1 MILAQGLL
9 LTNLEKFFLPRND
22 LDEIWEE
29 CRGDIFGCKRWNF
42 GTTCS
47 AVIIH
52 CRLPSNGLKSTQLEF
67 YGVPV
72 G

>member
-1 MILAQGLL
+1 MILAKGLL
-9 LTNLEKFFLPRND
+9 LTNLEQFFLPRND

-29 CRGDIFGCKRWNF
+29 CRGDIFGCKRRNF
-42 GTTCS
+42 GTCS

-52 CRLPSNGLKSTQLEF
+52 WNRLPSNGLKSTQLEF